1 MMPSFS
7 KRQTSDLSNPVFPP
21 KSLGAFFQSLIPKI
35 KSSGRTTKK
44 IDIDFGELSEYM
56 EAEICDGEDHPNL
69 KKWDELRLE
78 FNEKTGLVIFLSSYD
93 QDSGDRYD
101 ELPDMD
107 KGFYLSLD
115 NVWTYTPEAKKIK
128 DYIEKANWTV
138 FG

>member
-1 MMPSFS
+1 MGMGAIPCSADVISFDNL
-7 KRQTSDLSNPVFPP
+7 Q
-21 KSLGAFFQSLIPKI
+21 KI
-35 KSSGRTTKK
+35 LNKK

-56 EAEICDGEDHPNL
+56 EGEICDGEDHPNL